1 MTDSNVFNLNK
12 PEQTDLLAAHG
23 IYRTCF
29 QGRLQPEVLD
39 IHLPKTAW
47 RPKIASVAALS
58 PAGNISRTRLI
69 PGLCHRS
76 GDARVKGECL
86 K

>member
-29 QGRLQPEVLD
+29 QGRIQPEALD

-47 RPKIASVAALS
+47 RSKIASVAALS
-58 PAGNISRTRLI
+58 PAGNISLTRFI
-69 PGLCHRS
+69 PSLCHRS
-76 GDARVKGECL
+76 GDARVKGEYL
-86 K
+86 